1 VDSLTF
7 VCWKWRSAA
16 GYRSTFSAQTV
27 NVLAG
32 MLKRHYHG
40 PHELVCVTDDPKDID
55 PAIRI
60 VPLWSDHGELPSPH
74 GRGYPSCYRR
84 LRMFSAEA
92 EQWFGPRFV
101 SMDLDVVITGD
112 ITPLFAN
119 NLDIKLYGDVAHR
132 TPYNGSLIQL
142 RAGSR
147 RQVWD
152 TFDPIESPKQTLKA
166 GMVGSD
172 QAWIAAALG
181 PGEAK
186 WGQLDGVHSFR
197 NHIARAGYQLP
208 ANARIVIM
216 HGNVDPWSPQANMIS
231 WIRKWYRA

>member
-1 VDSLTF
+1 VLTF
-7 VCWKWRSAA
+7 VCWKWKGPA
-16 GYRSTFSAQTV
+16 GYRSTFAPATV

-40 PHELVCVTDDPKDID
+40 PHELVCVTDDAAGID

-60 VPLWSDHGELPSPH
+60 VPLWPDHSELPSPH

-92 EQWFGPRFV
+92 AQWFGPRFV

-119 NLDIKLYGDVAHR
+119 DLDIKLYGDVALR

-152 TFDPIESPKQTLKA
+152 TFDPVESPKRTLKM

-186 WGQLDGVHSFR
+186 WGQHDGVHSFR
-197 NHIARAGYQLP
+197 CHIARAGYQLP
-208 ANARIVIM
+208 ANARMVIM
-216 HGNVDPWSPQANMIS
+216 HGAVDPWSQQAQMIS
-231 WIRKWYRA
+231 WIRKHYR